1 MRRSIVKIEV
11 MLFAPTIACSEFRRF
26 FALTLLAVLVLLTA
40 TACGEPEPPPTTIAV
55 SPLWPQAGKIAF
67 VSERDGNEEIYVMN
81 ADGSGQTRLTN
92 APAADWYPRWS
103 PDGRHLAFSSNLR
116 VGSEAI
122 YVMNADGSRLSRLT
136 TAPGWWSSDLRWDR
150 DPSWSS
156 DGRHLAFSST
166 RDGNAEI
173 YVMNADGS
181 GQTRLTNAPAADSD
195 PSWSPGSVP

>member
-1 MRRSIVKIEV
+1 
-11 MLFAPTIACSEFRRF
+11 
-26 FALTLLAVLVLLTA
+26 
-40 TACGEPEPPPTTIAV
+40 
-55 SPLWPQAGKIAF
+55 
-67 VSERDGNEEIYVMN
+67 MN
-81 ADGSGQTRLTN
+81 ADGSGLIRLTHT
-92 APAADWYPRWS
+92 PAADMCPRWS